1 MSYTWLHSN
10 HLTNLS
16 FQQQT
21 TPYYRILKKKN
32 EKEMQN
38 KNEQNCSYAKKK
50 SGRESA
56 SYFQLEIVLS

>member
-21 TPYYRILKKKN
+21 TPYYRIFKKN

-38 KNEQNCSYAKKK
+38 KNEQKRSPAKKK